1 MCISNAAEHVAPP
14 LIIHMKQA
22 GISRVTICI
31 LAAKLQSKGRVEMV
45 YVIIVL
51 NVIIIFQLIGIR
63 MSIPERDYVEEAL
76 RRDEKQRKQKQ
87 WQQKNRWKS

>member
-1 MCISNAAEHVAPP
+1 
-14 LIIHMKQA
+14 
-22 GISRVTICI
+22 
-31 LAAKLQSKGRVEMV
+31 MV

-76 RRDEKQRKQKQ
+76 SRDEKQRKQKQ